1 MPRSALEPGFQLSFA
16 AVAAI
21 FVVLPRLSGVPDAYP
36 VPRGL
41 WDVLVVACA
50 CGLVTA
56 PIVWLHFGRV
66 ALWTVPANIAAEPAM
81 PPLISL
87 SLAAA
92 AVDPVLPG
100 AATALAWLA
109 GWCAWWLA
117 VVARVVA
124 SWPSAQVSS
133 PAVIVIAAALVGAVA
148 LVRRLPRYRRR
159 EAVAAIA
166 SLALTV
172 SSVACA
178 LRPSPSWTPPAGLR
192 VTFLDV
198 GQGDSALVEAP
209 GGAVLVDEGPP
220 EADVAGQLRRMGLR
234 SLTAIVLTHP
244 QLDHIGG
251 AARVV
256 ERLSVGAVGDPGI
269 EAPSPDRAAV
279 LSAAQRRGV
288 PVVLLHA
295 GEVFALGKL
304 ELRILWPDGPGLP
317 SEDPNQHAVVAL
329 ASYGTTD
336 VLLTADAESDVTS
349 RLHLRP
355 VEVLKVAHHGSEDPG
370 LPDLLRVLR
379 PRIAVI
385 SVGAHNDYDH
395 PRPETIAALA
405 AVPRL
410 ETLRTD
416 ENGRV
421 VVESDGRT
429 ITVRS
434 ER

>member
-1 MPRSALEPGFQLSFA
+1 
-16 AVAAI
+16 
-21 FVVLPRLSGVPDAYP
+21 
-36 VPRGL
+36 
-41 WDVLVVACA
+41 
-50 CGLVTA
+50 
-56 PIVWLHFGRV
+56 
-66 ALWTVPANIAAEPAM
+66 
-81 PPLISL
+81 
-87 SLAAA
+87 
-92 AVDPVLPG
+92 
-100 AATALAWLA
+100 
-109 GWCAWWLA
+109 
-117 VVARVVA
+117 
-124 SWPSAQVSS
+124 
-133 PAVIVIAAALVGAVA
+133 
-148 LVRRLPRYRRR
+148 
-159 EAVAAIA
+159 
-166 SLALTV
+166 
-172 SSVACA
+172 
-178 LRPSPSWTPPAGLR
+178 

-209 GGAVLVDEGPP
+209 GVAVLVDEGPP

-244 QLDHIGG
+244 QRDHIGG

-256 ERLSVGAVGDPGI
+256 ERLGVGAVGDPGI

-279 LSAAQRRGV
+279 LAAARRRGV

-304 ELRILWPDGPGLP
+304 ALRILWPDEPGPP

-329 ASYGTTD
+329 ASYGATD

-370 LPDLLRVLR
+370 LPDLLRILR

-395 PRPETIAALA
+395 PRPETLAALA
-405 AVPRL
+405 AVPGL

-421 VVESDGRT
+421 VVESDGRR